1 MAEDI
6 LNALLTLHQVGYAQ
20 GDIKLENVVFVSQVK
35 RYKLVDMDNAKP
47 FSHCARHLGTQ
58 RDQKAR
64 LLRCLHI
71 NPLQRGSLLDF
82 VSLLPNPSTRTLMT
96 NMYNEIKDMN
106 HHQQMIL
113 MISYAMLAQVADSK
127 QSRLRVIFSY
137 GTEVT
142 VPTSFVLAPFNIQN
156 HQSKPHAQK
165 QSNLPSKLQMEQA
178 KGFFRRLKE
187 VGTNIVPA
195 VQTGNPLAAAKAALD
210 AFTLGEPLYFYLV
223 DEVTGVPVDNGGAY
237 PIEIT
242 TRTDKYV
249 KFIATNMALFQR
261 GFQFLKLANTAAGF
275 FKSLG
280 IPTVTDDVLTDN
292 EGILFDDFAAD
303 FTAIENALGKT
314 AERGRNTQTTA
325 VQQNPS
331 WFPMTRPYSP
341 LGTVSPTAVMH
352 HLSEEQHPHVKPHDL
367 AQIEAWLLGFEQ
379 EAQSFT
385 SYFLFCELKF
395 QQSAVLATGRD
406 IPNHKSTVDELLV
419 RLEQRVKELEAENA
433 DLRSS
438 LASGSYGGSSS
449 STTTQAVSAFTK
461 LALSNDFNP
470 AANMEKREKMG
481 YILKTFKALQGNEQM
496 QVLLSQMELL
506 GANAEVLFNMIHALP
521 SLERNTLLDR
531 LVQDKVQVMR
541 SYVYEME
548 SFLKG
553 TIEALASLV
562 EALAQ
567 EKEKV
572 KRYEARVFGMTV
584 IHAKNEALAK
594 GNWIDKCQELQ
605 AKLDAA
611 EADRSQLS
619 QQLDSIHEKV
629 EAERVE
635 RAARVA
641 ASEDKQ
647 TQVRP
652 DELQKAMMHSDNN
665 NERKLVQPG
674 FTGSKGHK
682 SFIGLYLMIQEAN
695 YSVASVKRILA
706 KKRPLSMLE
715 LHQVI
720 SGFYQTKMS
729 QDIADDNMHRHRED
743 KLIQTVQIVFAHSHV
758 TIKFMQDLC
767 HSQNEHGEVEL
778 DVALESIVY
787 YWLKLY
793 AEQIVTMHNVF
804 QLGDKDTNGVLD
816 FAEFSDVVHH
826 LDPDMTRRD
835 CLDLYNHVAGADNV
849 IDKEEFVMGM
859 ILHQR
864 DIGLKSYFAAD
875 HTLATG
881 SVTTP
886 STSSSTPNSTT
897 NHSGGATVPVATKRT
912 NVKSAGEGGYH
923 PQLPFNPV
931 RQLTMLVSKF
941 KDGTRAFAEGSSA
954 EPNVNWEDG
963 VDAIVDQ
970 FMSHKHLSDEQL
982 TGS

>member
-1 MAEDI
+1 MK
-6 LNALLTLHQVGYAQ
+6 V
-20 GDIKLENVVFVSQVK
+20 
-35 RYKLVDMDNAKP
+35 
-47 FSHCARHLGTQ
+47 
-58 RDQKAR
+58 
-64 LLRCLHI
+64 
-71 NPLQRGSLLDF
+71 
-82 VSLLPNPSTRTLMT
+82 
-96 NMYNEIKDMN
+96 
-106 HHQQMIL
+106 
-113 MISYAMLAQVADSK
+113 
-127 QSRLRVIFSY
+127 
-137 GTEVT
+137 
-142 VPTSFVLAPFNIQN
+142 
-156 HQSKPHAQK
+156 
-165 QSNLPSKLQMEQA
+165 
-178 KGFFRRLKE
+178 
-187 VGTNIVPA
+187 
-195 VQTGNPLAAAKAALD
+195 TGNPLAAAKAAYD

-223 DEVTGVPVDNGGAY
+223 DEVAGVPVDNGGAY

-280 IPTVTDDVLTDN
+280 IPTITDDVLTDN
-292 EGILFDDFAAD
+292 EGIVLPQSTSYNVYPFQGLQSPPKAPRTASKTPPKRLKQLDKPALYVVLSIPPTNCPFDHHRSA
-303 FTAIENALGKT
+303 
-314 AERGRNTQTTA
+314 QTTA

-367 AQIEAWLLGFEQ
+367 RQIEAWLLGFEQ

-395 QQSAVLATGRD
+395 QQSAVLATD
-406 IPNHKSTVDELLV
+406 KSTVDELLV

-531 LVQDKVQVMR
+531 LFQDKVQVMR
-541 SYVYEME
+541 SYVYEMA
-548 SFLKG
+548 SFLVHMQWATEAAVRVVQQQNDDANQHKQRLVKYQALIQDVLAGIHVSALDIPSQDKG

-652 DELQKAMMHSDNN
+652 DELQKAMMHSENN

-835 CLDLYNHVAGADNV
+835 CLDLYNRVAGADNV

-875 HTLATG
+875 HSLATG

-886 STSSSTPNSTT
+886 PTSSSAPNSTT
-897 NHSGGATVPVATKRT
+897 NHNGGSTVPVATKRT

-941 KDGTRAFAEGSSA
+941 KDGTRAFAEGSSS

>member
-1 MAEDI
+1 
-6 LNALLTLHQVGYAQ
+6 
-20 GDIKLENVVFVSQVK
+20 
-35 RYKLVDMDNAKP
+35 
-47 FSHCARHLGTQ
+47 
-58 RDQKAR
+58 
-64 LLRCLHI
+64 
-71 NPLQRGSLLDF
+71 
-82 VSLLPNPSTRTLMT
+82 
-96 NMYNEIKDMN
+96 MYNEIKYMN
-106 HHQQMIL
+106 HHLQMIL

-156 HQSKPHAQK
+156 HQSKPQAQK

-187 VGTNIVPA
+187 IGTNIVSA

-261 GFQFLKLANTAAGF
+261 GPPKRLKQLDKPAF
-275 FKSLG
+275 
-280 IPTVTDDVLTDN
+280 
-292 EGILFDDFAAD
+292 
-303 FTAIENALGKT
+303 
-314 AERGRNTQTTA
+314 TQTTA

-406 IPNHKSTVDELLV
+406 IPNRLRTAVAFYCLQQASSIFGRYQSVLDTICVNLGSAIYTSFATLRRGRHLTALECYHAGLTYFDQVNSLQHENSSLHSNKSTVDELLV

-548 SFLKG
+548 SFLVHMQWATEAAVRGVQQQNDDANQHKQRLVKYQALIQDVLAGIHVSALDIPSQDKG

-665 NERKLVQPG
+665 NERKLVQAVHWIERTQVVYRQSVPL
-674 FTGSKGHK
+674 FW
-682 SFIGLYLMIQEAN
+682 LYLMIQEAN

-729 QDIADDNMHRHRED
+729 QDIADDNMHRHREGLAQMLLD
-743 KLIQTVQIVFAHSHV
+743 SYTVYYGLRELAMGQLITLDSAIRKHASTVQIVFAHSHV

-816 FAEFSDVVHH
+816 FAEFRGN
-826 LDPDMTRRD
+826 P
-835 CLDLYNHVAGADNV
+835 
-849 IDKEEFVMGM
+849 
-859 ILHQR
+859 
-864 DIGLKSYFAAD
+864 IGI
-875 HTLATG
+875 
-881 SVTTP
+881 VTSCITW
-886 STSSSTPNSTT
+886 TQT
-897 NHSGGATVPVATKRT
+897 
-912 NVKSAGEGGYH
+912 
-923 PQLPFNPV
+923 
-931 RQLTMLVSKF
+931 
-941 KDGTRAFAEGSSA
+941 
-954 EPNVNWEDG
+954 
-963 VDAIVDQ
+963 
-970 FMSHKHLSDEQL
+970 
-982 TGS
+982 

>member
-1 MAEDI
+1 MLQSPRTKKVAIVRDPDMTSV
-6 LNALLTLHQVGYAQ
+6 LPQSTSYNVYPFQ
-20 GDIKLENVVFVSQVK
+20 GLQS
-35 RYKLVDMDNAKP
+35 P
-47 FSHCARHLGTQ
+47 P
-58 RDQKAR
+58 KA
-64 LLRCLHI
+64 
-71 NPLQRGSLLDF
+71 P
-82 VSLLPNPSTRTLMT
+82 RT
-96 NMYNEIKDMN
+96 
-106 HHQQMIL
+106 
-113 MISYAMLAQVADSK
+113 ASK
-127 QSRLRVIFSY
+127 
-137 GTEVT
+137 T
-142 VPTSFVLAPFNIQN
+142 PP
-156 HQSKPHAQK
+156 K
-165 QSNLPSKLQMEQA
+165 
-178 KGFFRRLKE
+178 RLKQLDK
-187 VGTNIVPA
+187 PA
-195 VQTGNPLAAAKAALD
+195 
-210 AFTLGEPLYFYLV
+210 
-223 DEVTGVPVDNGGAY
+223 
-237 PIEIT
+237 
-242 TRTDKYV
+242 
-249 KFIATNMALFQR
+249 
-261 GFQFLKLANTAAGF
+261 
-275 FKSLG
+275 
-280 IPTVTDDVLTDN
+280 
-292 EGILFDDFAAD
+292 FA
-303 FTAIENALGKT
+303 
-314 AERGRNTQTTA
+314 QTTA

-367 AQIEAWLLGFEQ
+367 RQIEAWLLGFEQ

-406 IPNHKSTVDELLV
+406 IPNRLRTAVAFYCLQQASSIFGRYQSVLDTICVNLGSAIYTSFATLRRGRHLTALECYHAGLTYFDQVNSLQHENSSLHSNKSTVDELLV

-531 LVQDKVQVMR
+531 LFQDKVQVMR
-541 SYVYEME
+541 SQWATEAAVRVVQQQNDDANQHKQRLVKYQALIQDVLAGIHV
-548 SFLKG
+548 SALDIPSQDKG

-652 DELQKAMMHSDNN
+652 DELQKAMMHSENN

-729 QDIADDNMHRHRED
+729 QDIADDNMHRHREGLAQMLLDSYTVYYGLRELAMGQLITLDSAIRKHAAKSARIRLFGLLVGSLEPGSYASSAAAIDFLLFVVGVLFNVGNYRMHEERAQTNAKQLKSWFGDGMTGSPNCTTIPLD

-816 FAEFSDVVHH
+816 FAEFRCKIAWLLGHF
-826 LDPDMTRRD
+826 LTNRGNP
-835 CLDLYNHVAGADNV
+835 
-849 IDKEEFVMGM
+849 
-859 ILHQR
+859 
-864 DIGLKSYFAAD
+864 IGI
-875 HTLATG
+875 
-881 SVTTP
+881 VTWCITW
-886 STSSSTPNSTT
+886 TQT
-897 NHSGGATVPVATKRT
+897 
-912 NVKSAGEGGYH
+912 
-923 PQLPFNPV
+923 
-931 RQLTMLVSKF
+931 
-941 KDGTRAFAEGSSA
+941 
-954 EPNVNWEDG
+954 
-963 VDAIVDQ
+963 
-970 FMSHKHLSDEQL
+970 
-982 TGS
+982 

>member
-1 MAEDI
+1 
-6 LNALLTLHQVGYAQ
+6 
-20 GDIKLENVVFVSQVK
+20 
-35 RYKLVDMDNAKP
+35 
-47 FSHCARHLGTQ
+47 
-58 RDQKAR
+58 
-64 LLRCLHI
+64 
-71 NPLQRGSLLDF
+71 
-82 VSLLPNPSTRTLMT
+82 
-96 NMYNEIKDMN
+96 
-106 HHQQMIL
+106 
-113 MISYAMLAQVADSK
+113 
-127 QSRLRVIFSY
+127 
-137 GTEVT
+137 
-142 VPTSFVLAPFNIQN
+142 
-156 HQSKPHAQK
+156 
-165 QSNLPSKLQMEQA
+165 
-178 KGFFRRLKE
+178 
-187 VGTNIVPA
+187 
-195 VQTGNPLAAAKAALD
+195 
-210 AFTLGEPLYFYLV
+210 
-223 DEVTGVPVDNGGAY
+223 
-237 PIEIT
+237 
-242 TRTDKYV
+242 
-249 KFIATNMALFQR
+249 
-261 GFQFLKLANTAAGF
+261 
-275 FKSLG
+275 
-280 IPTVTDDVLTDN
+280 
-292 EGILFDDFAAD
+292 
-303 FTAIENALGKT
+303 
-314 AERGRNTQTTA
+314 
-325 VQQNPS
+325 
-331 WFPMTRPYSP
+331 
-341 LGTVSPTAVMH
+341 
-352 HLSEEQHPHVKPHDL
+352 
-367 AQIEAWLLGFEQ
+367 
-379 EAQSFT
+379 
-385 SYFLFCELKF
+385 
-395 QQSAVLATGRD
+395 
-406 IPNHKSTVDELLV
+406 
-419 RLEQRVKELEAENA
+419 
-433 DLRSS
+433 
-438 LASGSYGGSSS
+438 
-449 STTTQAVSAFTK
+449 
-461 LALSNDFNP
+461 
-470 AANMEKREKMG
+470 
-481 YILKTFKALQGNEQM
+481 
-496 QVLLSQMELL
+496 
-506 GANAEVLFNMIHALP
+506 
-521 SLERNTLLDR
+521 
-531 LVQDKVQVMR
+531 
-541 SYVYEME
+541 
-548 SFLKG
+548 KG

-729 QDIADDNMHRHRED
+729 QDIADDNMHRHREGLAQMLLD
-743 KLIQTVQIVFAHSHV
+743 SYTVYYGLRELAMGQLITLDSAIRKHASLIQTVQIVFAHSHV

-897 NHSGGATVPVATKRT
+897 NHNGGTTVPVATKRT